1 MAIQEVVSGY
11 PAKKEAILLGISPAP
26 FYKLFPVTISYT
38 KDLSN
43 FTDSAT
49 AAKTVDNNLSHVV
62 SFNKPL
68 PDLVK
73 AVLLAATITT
83 SLGVFYNKS
92 GLN

>member
-1 MAIQEVVSGY
+1 M
-11 PAKKEAILLGISPAP
+11 
-26 FYKLFPVTISYT
+26 SYT
-38 KDLSN
+38 KDLSILA
-43 FTDSAT
+43 DSDT
-49 AAKTVDNNLSHVV
+49 AAKTVANNLSQVV

-92 GLN
+92 DLN